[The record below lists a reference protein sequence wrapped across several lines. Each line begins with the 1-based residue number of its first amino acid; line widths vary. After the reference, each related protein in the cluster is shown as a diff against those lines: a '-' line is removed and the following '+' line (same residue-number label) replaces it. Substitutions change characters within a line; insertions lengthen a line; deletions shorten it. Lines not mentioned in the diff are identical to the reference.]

1 MWRHAHYS
9 AAEHV
14 DTQIHTLTTAII
26 SKGQCSSGPRHITI
40 EDPSYPQ
47 INRTKKSVH
56 RPKAFL
62 ATTKKGW
69 PQWVEALIITSLL
82 TIPSNGFSFYF
93 QFTLV
98 ANSTLFVGI
107 ITCTKK
113 KDQAIHPSSHLIFDT
128 KSQSFKSSNR
138 PSIRLKQ
145 KKTDRDASHNLP
157 LPPYHPHLPHQGP
170 GPNHHLHTATTSK
183 PRPQPHHLS
192 SHIRLLSRNLPNLLY
207 FLFRNRSCRECLRPS
222 HFRR

>member
-26 SKGQCSSGPRHITI
+26 SRGQCSSGPRHITI

-69 PQWVEALIITSLL
+69 PHWIEALSTTSLL
-82 TIPSNGFSFYF
+82 TIPSNGVSFYF
-93 QFTLV
+93 QFTLA
-98 ANSTLFVGI
+98 ANSALFVGI

-113 KDQAIHPSSHLIFDT
+113 R
-128 KSQSFKSSNR
+128 SSNSPQQSSYLR
-138 PSIRLKQ
+138 YKISTLQILKPSFN
-145 KKTDRDASHNLP
+145 KTRIEED
-157 LPPYHPHLPHQGP
+157 Q
-170 GPNHHLHTATTSK
+170 
-183 PRPQPHHLS
+183 
-192 SHIRLLSRNLPNLLY
+192 
-207 FLFRNRSCRECLRPS
+207 
-222 HFRR
+222 